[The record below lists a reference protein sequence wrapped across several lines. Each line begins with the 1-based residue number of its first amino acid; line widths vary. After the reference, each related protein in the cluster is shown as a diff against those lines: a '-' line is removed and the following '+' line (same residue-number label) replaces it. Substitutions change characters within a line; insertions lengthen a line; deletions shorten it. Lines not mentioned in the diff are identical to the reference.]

1 MLINNNNTKKHHK
14 KNNYNE
20 IADVSNPF
28 YNNPGFNNISGLGD
42 DGDDALVSDSF
53 NETKDWGND
62 DDSAW
67 KSWNDSENV
76 EDEIKEFD
84 LDTDQSSNLN
94 ILEDAS
100 NGLESDII
108 NPYTYQMT
116 EKIKELKKQ
125 LLEKQHSQ
133 LTVTEYNYKRIIFE
147 YFILLNSNNNGYGQM
162 DISLEIAQKIF
173 INGDNELFPT
183 IGIAKKKIISI
194 RTAIKLAV

>member
-1 MLINNNNTKKHHK
+1 
-14 KNNYNE
+14 
-20 IADVSNPF
+20 
-28 YNNPGFNNISGLGD
+28 
-42 DGDDALVSDSF
+42 
-53 NETKDWGND
+53 
-62 DDSAW
+62 
-67 KSWNDSENV
+67 
-76 EDEIKEFD
+76 
-84 LDTDQSSNLN
+84 DTDQSSNLN

-173 INGDNELFPT
+173 INGD
-183 IGIAKKKIISI
+183 
-194 RTAIKLAV
+194 V

>member
-1 MLINNNNTKKHHK
+1 MVIGPM
-14 KNNYNE
+14 NNYNE

-84 LDTDQSSNLN
+84 LVWQDDNQL
-94 ILEDAS
+94 
-100 NGLESDII
+100 
-108 NPYTYQMT
+108 
-116 EKIKELKKQ
+116 EKIK
-125 LLEKQHSQ
+125 
-133 LTVTEYNYKRIIFE
+133 
-147 YFILLNSNNNGYGQM
+147 
-162 DISLEIAQKIF
+162 
-173 INGDNELFPT
+173 
-183 IGIAKKKIISI
+183 
-194 RTAIKLAV
+194 